1 MPVFA
6 ACIGRLYSSGKSE
19 PIDCTYAG
27 AMRTPFLLVPL
38 IIAGCGTEPSKSPA
52 GPPAHA
58 EPVAHEAELLK
69 LTLTSQAQ
77 QRLGIALVRVASGS
91 VSAAR
96 QVAGE
101 IVVPPTSANGVPVNS
116 TTNLQQIG
124 SQQAAADAELARATA
139 QARLAR
145 IALDRA
151 ASLVRE
157 EAGSVRGRDE
167 AAAALAAAQAALGAA
182 RQQRQLLGPAVAS
195 IGSQATLWV
204 RASVFGSDVGNVRR
218 DGAATVR
225 NLGEGGAPRSAR
237 PVQAPPSANTNAGTV
252 DLYYAVDNRDRAFRV
267 GQRVA
272 VDLPLAGQIEGLSVP
287 SAAILRDIYGGEWV
301 YRKTAPDTFVRQRVE
316 VASESGGWALL
327 ARGLASGAEVVTDG
341 AAELFG
347 TEFGAAH

>member
-1 MPVFA
+1 M
-6 ACIGRLYSSGKSE
+6 R
-19 PIDCTYAG
+19 PI
-27 AMRTPFLLVPL
+27 FLLPL
-38 IIAGCGTEPSKSPA
+38 ALAGCGSEPSKPPI
-52 GPPAHA
+52 PPAHA
-58 EPVAHEAELLK
+58 ETIAHETELLK
-69 LTLTSQAQ
+69 LNLTPQAQ
-77 QRLGIALVRVASGS
+77 QRLGIALARVGGGS
-91 VSAAR
+91 TSATR
-96 QVAGE
+96 EVAGE

-145 IALDRA
+145 IALNRA
-151 ASLVRE
+151 DALVRE

-195 IGSQATLWV
+195 LGSQPVLWV

-218 DGAATVR
+218 DGAATIR
-225 NLGEGGAPRSAR
+225 TLGDGGAPRSAR

-252 DLYYAVDNRDRAFRV
+252 DLYFAVDNRDRAFRV
-267 GQRVA
+267 GQRVS
-272 VDLPLAGQIEGLSVP
+272 VDLPLAGQTEGLSVP

-301 YRKTAPDTFVRQRVE
+301 YQKTAPNTFVRQRVE
-316 VASESGGWALL
+316 VASESGGRALL
-327 ARGLASGAEVVTDG
+327 ARGLTAGAQVVTDG

>member
-1 MPVFA
+1 M
-6 ACIGRLYSSGKSE
+6 R
-19 PIDCTYAG
+19 PI
-27 AMRTPFLLVPL
+27 LLLPL
-38 IIAGCGTEPSKSPA
+38 ALAGCGSEPSKPPIPA
-52 GPPAHA
+52 AHA
-58 EPVAHEAELLK
+58 ETIAHETELLK
-69 LTLTSQAQ
+69 LNLTPQAQ
-77 QRLGIALVRVASGS
+77 QRLGIALARVGGGS
-91 VSAAR
+91 TSATR
-96 QVAGE
+96 EVAGE
-101 IVVPPTSANGVPVNS
+101 IVVPPTSANGVPVSS

-145 IALDRA
+145 IALNRA
-151 ASLVRE
+151 DALVRE

-195 IGSQATLWV
+195 LGSQPVLWV
-204 RASVFGSDVGNVRR
+204 RASVFGSDIGNVRR
-218 DGAATVR
+218 DGAATIR
-225 NLGEGGAPRSAR
+225 TLGDGGAPRSAR

-252 DLYYAVDNRDRAFRV
+252 DLYFAVNNRDRAFRV

-272 VDLPLAGQIEGLSVP
+272 VDLPLAGQTEGLSVP

-301 YRKTAPDTFVRQRVE
+301 YQKTAPNTFVRQRVE
-316 VASESGGWALL
+316 VASESGGRALL
-327 ARGLASGAEVVTDG
+327 ARGLMAGAQVVTDG

>member
-1 MPVFA
+1 MRQMLFVLPLLLA
-6 ACIGRLYSSGKSE
+6 ACGSKPSE
-19 PIDCTYAG
+19 STA
-27 AMRTPFLLVPL
+27 
-38 IIAGCGTEPSKSPA
+38 
-52 GPPAHA
+52 PPAHA
-58 EPVAHEAELLK
+58 ETIAHETELLK
-69 LTLTSQAQ
+69 LTLTPEAQ
-77 QRLGIALVRVASGS
+77 RRLGIALAQVGGGSASAS
-91 VSAAR
+91 R
-96 QVAGE
+96 EVAGE

-124 SQQAAADAELARATA
+124 SQQAAADAELARAAA

-145 IALDRA
+145 IALNRA
-151 ASLVRE
+151 ESLVRE

-195 IGSQATLWV
+195 LGAQPVLWV
-204 RASVFGSDVGNVRR
+204 RAAVFGSDMGNIRR

-225 NLGEGGAPRSAR
+225 TLGEGGAPRSAR

-252 DLYYAVDNRDRAFRV
+252 DLYYAIDNRDRAFRV

-272 VDLPLAGQIEGLSVP
+272 VNLPLAGQTEGLSVP

-301 YRKTAPDTFVRQRVE
+301 YQKTAANTFVRQRVE
-316 VASESGGWALL
+316 VASETDGRALL
-327 ARGLASGAEVVTDG
+327 ARGLSSGAQIVTDG

>member
-1 MPVFA
+1 M
-6 ACIGRLYSSGKSE
+6 RL
-19 PIDCTYAG
+19 P
-27 AMRTPFLLVPL
+27 LLLPL
-38 IIAGCGTEPSKSPA
+38 ALAGCGSEPSKPPI
-52 GPPAHA
+52 PPAHA
-58 EPVAHEAELLK
+58 ETIAHETELLK
-69 LTLTSQAQ
+69 LKLTPQAQ
-77 QRLGIALVRVASGS
+77 QRLGITLAQVGDGS
-91 VSAAR
+91 TSATR
-96 QVAGE
+96 EVAGE

-116 TTNLQQIG
+116 STNLQQIG

-145 IALDRA
+145 IALNRA
-151 ASLVRE
+151 DALVRG

-195 IGSQATLWV
+195 LGSQPVLWV

-218 DGAATVR
+218 DGSATIR
-225 NLGEGGAPRSAR
+225 TLGDGGAPRLAR

-252 DLYYAVDNRDRAFRV
+252 DLYFAVDNRDRAFRV
-267 GQRVA
+267 GQRVS
-272 VDLPLAGQIEGLSVP
+272 VDLPLAGQTEGLSVP

-301 YRKTAPDTFVRQRVE
+301 YQKTAPNTFVRQRVE
-316 VASESGGWALL
+316 VASESGGRALL
-327 ARGLASGAEVVTDG
+327 ARGLTAGAQVVTDG